1 MRALKNI
8 MSATAMFLLGATAWG
23 AMPQGDVFAS
33 FVTQKGLRAKEGERW
48 AQVYVKSSV
57 TTDTVYMQF
66 GESADID
73 TLPLPKANTL
83 YNIKKSNLSGGDIL
97 VRIWAAQTVWFLNI
111 NNNDA
116 TSFTPG
122 TCGTSVREFRCEN
135 DSLRNMDFLPQM
147 TALEYLVCSNNRSV
161 KAVTLTTPA
170 LQRIQLN
177 KMPALEKITMAGPE
191 IYEFKVDQPL
201 VTKID
206 FSGCPKIKTLLVSN
220 APNLTDVV
228 LGEGAALESAT
239 FGGCTALKTLA
250 FRDMPKLK
258 TLAIYDNSS
267 LSEVKLANLPALSNL
282 NLRENAL
289 PALTLSGF
297 PALTTVNISGNN
309 YSELLLDNPSITS
322 VTLDKCVLDSVDLT
336 KLTKLRSCY
345 IRNGNVSALGLSDDA
360 MQNTLTTMVLTDSR
374 FGISQLPARPKKMN
388 ATLNYY
394 APQAQPVIPA
404 SIKAGKTLDLSRW
417 AVGHTLADDNV
428 ASEYKWETIFEEVLQ
443 EGTDYTVADGKFT
456 FKHEIEDS
464 VRCFITNTAFP
475 AFARTVDSKGN
486 VTDYRIITNYMV
498 VSKGGGVS
506 DITDSEQ
513 PALTVMD
520 GRIVAADERAIAVFT
535 AEGKRIANRNLRPGI
550 YLALPAGGRAVK
562 VQVQ

>member
-1 MRALKNI
+1 M
-8 MSATAMFLLGATAWG
+8 
-23 AMPQGDVFAS
+23 
-33 FVTQKGLRAKEGERW
+33 
-48 AQVYVKSSV
+48 
-57 TTDTVYMQF
+57 
-66 GESADID
+66 
-73 TLPLPKANTL
+73 
-83 YNIKKSNLSGGDIL
+83 
-97 VRIWAAQTVWFLNI
+97 
-111 NNNDA
+111 
-116 TSFTPG
+116 
-122 TCGTSVREFRCEN
+122 
-135 DSLRNMDFLPQM
+135 
-147 TALEYLVCSNNRSV
+147 
-161 KAVTLTTPA
+161 
-170 LQRIQLN
+170 
-177 KMPALEKITMAGPE
+177 
-191 IYEFKVDQPL
+191 
-201 VTKID
+201 
-206 FSGCPKIKTLLVSN
+206 
-220 APNLTDVV
+220 
-228 LGEGAALESAT
+228 
-239 FGGCTALKTLA
+239 
-250 FRDMPKLK
+250 
-258 TLAIYDNSS
+258 
-267 LSEVKLANLPALSNL
+267 
-282 NLRENAL
+282 
-289 PALTLSGF
+289 
-297 PALTTVNISGNN
+297 
-309 YSELLLDNPSITS
+309 
-322 VTLDKCVLDSVDLT
+322 LDSVDLT

-404 SIKAGKTLDLSRW
+404 SIKAGETLDLSRW
-417 AVGHTLADDNV
+417 AVGHTLADGNI

-443 EGTDYTVADGKFT
+443 EGTDYTVADGKFI